1 MRLALFART
10 ALATAL
16 LAATTQ
22 ATAQEYPTKP
32 VRMIVGFAAGGGTDT
47 TARPIAQKLS
57 ELFGQQVFVDN
68 RPGAAGNIAT
78 DIAAKATPDGYT
90 ILMGTVAA
98 LSINPSL
105 YANLPFDPER
115 DLAPVTQAVDSTNIL
130 SLHQSVPAN
139 SVKELIELAKSKSL
153 NYGSSGVGGTGHL
166 AGELFNLMTGVKLVH
181 VPYKGGAPAMVD
193 LVAGRVELV
202 FATAASAV
210 PHIKAGRIKGIA
222 VTTGKRSALMPE
234 LPTIAEAGLAGYEA
248 NNWYGLMV
256 PANTPRAIIN
266 RLNAETVKVLNM
278 PEVKTFLFNQGLDAA
293 PSTPEEFGAYIRSER
308 TKWAKIV
315 KASGA
320 KAE

>member
-1 MRLALFART
+1 MTLLALPV
-10 ALATAL
+10 L
-16 LAATTQ
+16 
-22 ATAQEYPTKP
+22 AQEYPS
-32 VRMIVGFAAGGGTDT
+32 
-47 TARPIAQKLS
+47 RPIRIIVAYTPAGTTDILARLVGQKMTES
-57 ELFGQQVFVDN
+57 WGQSVIVEN
-68 RPGAAGNIAT
+68 RPGANGNIGT
-78 DIAAKATPDGYT
+78 ELAARATPDGYT
-90 ILMGTVAA
+90 ILMGTIAA
-98 LSINPSL
+98 LAINPSL
-105 YANLPFDPER
+105 YTNLPFDPER

-130 SLHQSVPAN
+130 SLHPSVPAG
-139 SVKELIELAKSKSL
+139 SVKELIALAKSKSL
-153 NYGSSGVGGTGHL
+153 NYGSSGVGATGHL

-210 PHIKAGRIKGIA
+210 PQIKGGKIKGIA
-222 VTTGKRSALMPE
+222 VTTAKRSALMPE
-234 LPTIAEAGLAGYEA
+234 LPAIAEAGLPGYDA

-278 PEVKTFLFNQGLDAA
+278 PEVKTFLFNQGLEAA

-308 TKWAKIV
+308 AKWAKIV

-320 KAE
+320 KVE